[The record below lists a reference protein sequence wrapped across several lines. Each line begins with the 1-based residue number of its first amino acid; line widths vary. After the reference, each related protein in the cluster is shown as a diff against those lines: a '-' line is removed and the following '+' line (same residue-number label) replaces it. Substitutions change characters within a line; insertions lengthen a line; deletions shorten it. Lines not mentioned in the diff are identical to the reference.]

1 MSTTTPES
9 CSAQSDRSIEYQK
22 EECVCVWVGRGGKF
36 DLDNQYLCMMGQE

>member
-22 EECVCVWVGRGGKF
+22 EECVCGGGGKF